1 MLVGSANRWALMHEL
16 RGAPEPSLDELLGR
30 LSPCDLVLV
39 EGWKQ
44 AMIPKI
50 EVHRSAC
57 PAPLL
62 AATDPWVVA
71 VATDLARLPVSV
83 PQVHVDDIPAIA
95 AVVFAR
101 FSRSSV

>member
-1 MLVGSANRWALMHEL
+1 
-16 RGAPEPSLDELLGR
+16 
-30 LSPCDLVLV
+30 
-39 EGWKQ
+39 
-44 AMIPKI
+44 MIPKI

-62 AATDPWVVA
+62 AATDPWVGA
-71 VATDLARLPVSV
+71 VATDHARLPVSV

-95 AVVFAR
+95 AVVVAR